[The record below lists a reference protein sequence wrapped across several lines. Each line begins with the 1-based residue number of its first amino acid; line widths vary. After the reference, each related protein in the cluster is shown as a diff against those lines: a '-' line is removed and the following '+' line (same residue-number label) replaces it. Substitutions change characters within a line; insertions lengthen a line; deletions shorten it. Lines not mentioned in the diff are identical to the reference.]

1 MTATKLIG
9 RTDANAN
16 ANADDDDDDENDNCL
31 PPGSW
36 AQ

>member
-16 ANADDDDDDENDNCL
+16 ADDDDDDDENDNCL

-36 AQ
+36 AQY

>member
-9 RTDANAN
+9 RTDAN